1 MSAEIMFRADF
12 RPVAAETLSEHT
24 GCVDLSLPAHVRF
37 SLDAKPSLEHRLRC
51 DCTCRVRH
59 GRFEWTTLR

>member
-24 GCVDLSLPAHVRF
+24 GCVQSLSLQRMYDFRSMPTQPGA
-37 SLDAKPSLEHRLRC
+37 
-51 DCTCRVRH
+51 
-59 GRFEWTTLR
+59 